1 MLLKAGSK
9 RRRTRIEM
17 QESKQEEQCRE
28 DAVAGKNRQIKK
40 LKEQL
45 AQSQMEKSIHEDSA
59 RDSKSKA
66 QQYQDQYEHNNSA
79 AILL

>member
-66 QQYQDQYEHNNSA
+66 QQSQDQVEHNNHASV
-79 AILL
+79 LL